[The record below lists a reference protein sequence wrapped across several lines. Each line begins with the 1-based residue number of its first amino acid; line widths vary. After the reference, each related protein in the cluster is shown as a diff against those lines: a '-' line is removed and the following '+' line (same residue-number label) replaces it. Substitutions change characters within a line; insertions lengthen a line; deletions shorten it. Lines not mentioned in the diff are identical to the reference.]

1 MKRAR
6 STTTGRLLQLARGS
20 YPLKRGRTT
29 GKNHKSVTIANPAKM
44 VANNRPEYI
53 KTTLRYADFYVVD
66 PGTSAGV
73 HIYRANS
80 LYDCDVSIG
89 GLQPVGFDQY
99 MGLYQKFTVTKAR
112 IKVVF
117 TNTVL
122 TTPTWTANVV
132 GVSLNTSGSAGTEA
146 DLYIANGDC
155 NWSVMGRDY
164 ASKTLTMEIDV
175 AKYFATDIWNDDVFS
190 GDVSQDCA
198 RQCYFHVFSQ
208 GDADLGQVHY
218 MVEIEY
224 DVAFRGLKSAAFS

>member
-1 MKRAR
+1 MLRKRVSSKPPSYTQATKKAR
-6 STTTGRLLQLARGS
+6 S
-20 YPLKRGRTT
+20 T
-29 GKNHKSVTIANPAKM
+29 GKNHRSVTIANPSRM

-66 PGTSAGV
+66 PGTNAGV
-73 HIYRANS
+73 HIYRANTI
-80 LYDCDVSIG
+80 YDCDVSIG

-99 MGLYQKFTVTKAR
+99 MALYNRFTVTKAR

-122 TTPTWTANVV
+122 TTPTWTANAV
-132 GVSLNTSGSAGTEA
+132 GISLNTSGSAGTDA

-164 ASKTLTMEIDV
+164 APKTLTMEVDV
-175 AKYFATDIWNDDVFS
+175 GKYFATDIWNDDVFS
-190 GDVSQDCA
+190 GDASNDAA

-224 DVAFRGLKSAAFS
+224 DVAFRGLKSASFS